1 MKSLRI
7 IYHCDDNELN
17 LNIVLVLHYR
27 KLFVM
32 RILLTPLF
40 ILFFI
45 ANHAQS
51 EELKLVYSS
60 STEEANNEIK
70 NVINTSR
77 TNKKFKQIDSK
88 DFIFLLM
95 NSTIKLKLMRKN
107 LTIRTPINM
116 LNMYISNQWFSRY
129 KSTSQLINELKN
141 SIYTILS
148 ILLLTFIFFKKS
160 IRSMQ

>member
-60 STEEANNEIK
+60 STEEANNEIRK
-70 NVINTSR
+70 MLSTHPEL
-77 TNKKFKQIDSK
+77 TKKFKLIDSK
-88 DFIFLLM
+88 DFIFLSDEQY
-95 NSTIKLKLMRKN
+95 NQVEVYVKEFDNKDSDKHAEYVHFKST
-107 LTIRTPINM
+107 
-116 LNMYISNQWFSRY
+116 WFSRY
-129 KSTSQLINELKN
+129 KSTSQLINELK
-141 SIYTILS
+141 
-148 ILLLTFIFFKKS
+148 K
-160 IRSMQ
+160 